1 MIYLLVALAVFAAA
15 VWLGRRGPI
24 RIRRDWRVAAGALA
38 VVAFL
43 GGGLAMARG
52 APPLG
57 IALMVAG
64 IALAFTARKNATPKS
79 QVKVEE
85 PGLSE
90 ARAILGVSANAS
102 RAEIQ
107 AAYSRLMQRAHP
119 DKGGTSGLAAQLNA
133 ARDRLLK
140 S

>member
-64 IALAFTARKNATPKS
+64 IALAFTARKNAAPKP
-79 QVKVEE
+79 KIEE
-85 PGLSE
+85 PGVSE
-90 ARAILGVSANAS
+90 ARAILGVSDNAS
-102 RAEIQ
+102 RAEIK
-107 AAYSRLMQRAHP
+107 AAYARLMRMAHP